1 VIDYDPMS
9 AQVKQSSHEVF
20 SRMRAECPLHRH
32 QMPQELQERQAA
44 SYMVASPT
52 EEFWSVFR
60 YDDVVRVLQSE
71 EFSSMEGPGPERM
84 DLMGT
89 DGMLMWAD
97 SPTHRRQ
104 RQIANKAFLPKRV
117 AERVASIQAGVDR
130 LIDELGPRGRADIV
144 DDLGIPLTLQMLT
157 AMFGAGGDRIDDLA
171 RWGHAAMTTI
181 GGTPEEAEV
190 GAAAAMEMFGFLF
203 AEIEARRV
211 AIGQGEE
218 PIPGALTD
226 LILAEHEGVRFAD
239 EEILMASNQFLV
251 AGFETTATAV
261 GNAIW
266 LMASYP
272 DERKKLEQDWL
283 LLDQAIE
290 EILRFEPP
298 LEGVFRTAKQTVT
311 VRGVEL
317 APRTKTRAVFASA
330 NRDEQRFSDPHT
342 FRIDRPMSELRQ
354 HLAFGHGK
362 HVCLGAALARVELTA
377 ALRTILTRLPDIRL
391 DPDNPPSRWE
401 TLTSSGFRHVPVVW
415 DPALTRP
422 AAEDAA
428 EGGLVNGAT
437 Q

>member
-1 VIDYDPMS
+1 MIDYDPMS
-9 AQVKQSSHEVF
+9 DSAKQAPHETF

-32 QMPQELQERQAA
+32 KMPQEVMERQTA

-84 DLMGT
+84 DLLGT

-97 SPTHRRQ
+97 SPVHRRQ
-104 RQIANKAFLPKRV
+104 RQIANRAFLPKRV
-117 AERVASIQAGVDR
+117 AERAADIQAGVDA
-130 LIDELGPRGRADIV
+130 LIDELGPRGRADVV

-157 AMFGAGGDRIDDLA
+157 SMFGAGADRLDDLA

-181 GGTPEEAEV
+181 GGTPEQAEA
-190 GAAAAMEMFGFLF
+190 GAAAAMEMFGFLHG
-203 AEIEARRV
+203 EITARREV
-211 AIGQGEE
+211 IAAGGQ
-218 PIPGALTD
+218 PPLGALTD
-226 LILAEHEGVRFAD
+226 LILADHEGARFTD
-239 EEILMASNQFLV
+239 EEILLASNQFLV

-266 LMASYP
+266 LMASHP
-272 DERKKLEQDWL
+272 RERGKLERDWS

-290 EILRFEPP
+290 EVLRFEPP
-298 LEGVFRTAKQTVT
+298 LEGVFRTAKEEVD
-311 VRGVEL
+311 VRGEKL
-317 APRTKTRAVFASA
+317 AGRTKIRAVFLSA
-330 NRDEQRFSDPHT
+330 NRDSDRFADPHA

-377 ALRTILTRLPDIRL
+377 ALRTILTRLPGVTL
-391 DPDNPPSRWE
+391 DPDRPAVRWP

-415 DPALTRP
+415 DPDRVRTS
-422 AAEDAA
+422 
-428 EGGLVNGAT
+428 GA
-437 Q
+437 

>member
-1 VIDYDPMS
+1 MIDYDPMS
-9 AQVKQSSHEVF
+9 PLVKQSSHEVF

-32 QMPQELQERQAA
+32 RMPQEAQERQAA

-104 RQIANKAFLPKRV
+104 RQIANRAFLPKRV
-117 AERVASIQAGVDR
+117 AERVSTIQAGVDR

-171 RWGHAAMTTI
+171 RWGHAAMTTL

-190 GAAAAMEMFGFLF
+190 GAAAAMEMFGFL
-203 AEIEARRV
+203 AGEIETRRA
-211 AIGQGEE
+211 AIAQGRE
-218 PIPGALTD
+218 PTPGALTD
-226 LILAEHEGVRFAD
+226 LILAEHEGTRFAD

-272 DERKKLEQDWL
+272 EERKKLEQDWS

-298 LEGVFRTAKQTVT
+298 LEGVFRTAKETVT
-311 VRGVEL
+311 LQGEDL
-317 APRTKTRAVFASA
+317 SPRTKTRAVFASA
-330 NRDEQRFSDPHT
+330 NRDEQRFADPHT
-342 FRIDRPMSELRQ
+342 FRIDRPMAELRQ

-377 ALRTILTRLPDIRL
+377 ALRTILTRLPDIAL
-391 DPDNPPSRWE
+391 DPDQPPTRWP

-415 DPALTRP
+415 DSDLVRP
-422 AAEDAA
+422 AG
-428 EGGLVNGAT
+428 EGAP
-437 Q
+437 